1 MLALMDVNAFCVAF
15 AILVLVL
22 IGIWL
27 KWKDPF
33 RVLFSFV
40 FGVYIINVVSVV
52 VFPFPVGYDIS
63 NFKPNINLI
72 PFNVGRCD
80 PRALE
85 LCIREIYQ
93 NILLTIPFGF
103 GVNFIARIKPKNILW
118 LAFGV
123 GFAFEFVQLVISI
136 IVRSPFRAVDIN
148 DLILNA
154 IGVLLGY
161 GIFRIFGAMYLY
173 VIQKIQRQPRH
184 IFTYVHDIVR
194 QHNH

>member
-1 MLALMDVNAFCVAF
+1 MLMFMDLNAFYIAF
-15 AILVLVL
+15 VVLALVL
-22 IGIWL
+22 IGVWL
-27 KWKDPF
+27 KNKDPF
-33 RVLFSFV
+33 QVFFVFV

-52 VFPFPVGYDIS
+52 VFPFPIGYDVS
-63 NFKPNINLI
+63 DFKLNINLI
-72 PFNVGRCD
+72 PFDFGYCD
-80 PRALE
+80 AFSLE

-103 GVNFIARIKPKNILW
+103 GINFIARIKPKNILW

-161 GIFRIFGAMYLY
+161 GIFRIFGIMYLH
-173 VIQKIQRQPRH
+173 VVQRLQSQPRH
-184 IFTYVHDIVR
+184 IFAYVDDIVR
-194 QHNH
+194 PQN